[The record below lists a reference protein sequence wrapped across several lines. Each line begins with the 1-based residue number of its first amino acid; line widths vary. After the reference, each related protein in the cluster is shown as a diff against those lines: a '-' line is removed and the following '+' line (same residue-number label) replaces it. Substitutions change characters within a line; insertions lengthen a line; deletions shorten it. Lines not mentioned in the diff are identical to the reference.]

1 MESRSLGRLVD
12 AAGNHLE
19 LVSGAPHDIDSGTS
33 GGFFL
38 PPYVTRLEHHDN
50 QGRHSSTITS
60 SFPFEIF
67 SVIFKLQTKKNVLIK
82 TEVSCLKFLE

>member
-50 QGRHSSTITS
+50 QGQHSSLSLAITS
-60 SFPFEIF
+60 SFPF
-67 SVIFKLQTKKNVLIK
+67 
-82 TEVSCLKFLE
+82 